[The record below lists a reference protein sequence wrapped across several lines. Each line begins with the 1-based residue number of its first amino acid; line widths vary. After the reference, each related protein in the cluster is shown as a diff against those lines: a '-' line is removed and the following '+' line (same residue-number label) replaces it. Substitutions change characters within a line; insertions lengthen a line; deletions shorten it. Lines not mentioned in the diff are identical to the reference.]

1 MWVVTCVV
9 CVVSCVLW
17 VVTCVLWSCELCF
30 MSREL
35 HSVSCGAASGAAWM
49 LSPAASG
56 HLEAEMPSVEFP
68 GWDWLSSYLGWWEK
82 VGRSGGC
89 WRERCAVLT
98 QSACSRVQ
106 RAGQGACGLESRTE
120 SQLFSMRVSVH
131 PLRTR
136 VLALP
141 PSWAVMRIKG
151 GHALWIIK
159 AVPTYLMSQWDLGCI
174 VWLTGGAGGLC
185 FLMKVRS
192 SRKEG
197 VQQLGPQRTRRI
209 QSPRTQGPAPL
220 SSFHWIFSLKTRI
233 SGQTLGNL
241 KSQACICNRESQC
254 WTALCHP
261 LCKPTHSYSRP
272 LSHLL
277 QGQRKDLTW
286 EGSKL
291 IPPWVP
297 DLLHVSHIFNLSLL
311 CYK

>member
-1 MWVVTCVV
+1 
-9 CVVSCVLW
+9 
-17 VVTCVLWSCELCF
+17 
-30 MSREL
+30 MSL
-35 HSVSCGAASGAAWM
+35 
-49 LSPAASG
+49 
-56 HLEAEMPSVEFP
+56 
-68 GWDWLSSYLGWWEK
+68 
-82 VGRSGGC
+82 
-89 WRERCAVLT
+89 
-98 QSACSRVQ
+98 
-106 RAGQGACGLESRTE
+106 
-120 SQLFSMRVSVH
+120 
-131 PLRTR
+131 
-136 VLALP
+136 
-141 PSWAVMRIKG
+141 
-151 GHALWIIK
+151 
-159 AVPTYLMSQWDLGCI
+159 WDLGCI

-209 QSPRTQGPAPL
+209 KSSRTQGPAPL

-291 IPPWVP
+291 IPRECLIYCMFLTFSTFPFCVRNKYHKRVANNYII
-297 DLLHVSHIFNLSLL
+297 LLR
-311 CYK
+311 